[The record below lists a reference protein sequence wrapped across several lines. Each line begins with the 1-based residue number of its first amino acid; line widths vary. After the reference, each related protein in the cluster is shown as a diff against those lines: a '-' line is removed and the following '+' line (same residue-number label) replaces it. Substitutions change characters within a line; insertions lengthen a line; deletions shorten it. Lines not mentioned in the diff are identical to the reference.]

1 MEHARCLV
9 RCGARHQTVADGE
22 DGEILAQLMAE
33 VGAPMLAAPELSSIQ
48 QEEDDEALLRP
59 AKRAKVD
66 ADEEE
71 VERLLTSRLCRMRSG
86 SGWPRPPPTTT
97 KLPYHY
103 LRRLATT
110 KGRVRAGA
118 LPTTRMGLVKVVG
131 QSLDDYDDN
140 TN

>member
-33 VGAPMLAAPELSSIQ
+33 VGAPMPAAPELSSIQ
-48 QEEDDEALLRP
+48 QQDDDEALLRP

-66 ADEEE
+66 ADVEE
-71 VERLLTSRLCRMRSG
+71 VERQLTSRLRRMRSG
-86 SGWPRPPPTTT
+86 SGWPRPPPST
-97 KLPYHY
+97 KLSYHY

-110 KGRVRAGA
+110 KGGVRAGA
-118 LPTTRMGLVKVVG
+118 LPTTRMELLKVVG
-131 QSLDDYDDN
+131 RSLDDDN
-140 TN
+140 NAN